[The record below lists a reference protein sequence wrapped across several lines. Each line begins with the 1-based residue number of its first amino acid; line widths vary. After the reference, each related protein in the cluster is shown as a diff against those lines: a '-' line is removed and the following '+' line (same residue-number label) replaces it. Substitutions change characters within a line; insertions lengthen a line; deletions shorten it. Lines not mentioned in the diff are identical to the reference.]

1 MAEPRLSESAPG
13 LTLGLG
19 PGPGG
24 SVERTGA
31 GPSMKAR
38 ARIMV
43 GLAFAL
49 ALPALLLGSLRAAVA
64 SDDVRVFTAV
74 QGVADSTRGLE
85 LRVQAAR
92 TALVAFEAEPS
103 VDTGRRLGAALDG
116 VGRAVSD
123 LDELLRTLREE
134 PRFAEELDS
143 QREEQGQEA
152 LLASTSPLAQIQSAV
167 GRIRRNVDPLLEA
180 RGRESDTQALR
191 RAHAALETLAKDA
204 ATLARQAGNLTRE
217 RAARAESSVSLVG
230 RDQIVLFLL
239 LLFAAPLFLGAAPG
253 WMIAPLVR
261 LRGVAQRIEK
271 GRVRELIPSGNDEVA
286 DVTRALR
293 STLRK
298 LDEKDHLQRS
308 KLFELRRLLR
318 ATMAPVSEP
327 IVILGAG
334 GKVNYANGAA
344 AELLGREQHHIEN
357 NPFDELMHSPE
368 LQDAIQRA
376 RDGDVEEG
384 GLDVIVE
391 TDVRVERLHANL
403 TPVRNQEG
411 VVTRVVVVFR
421 K

>member
-1 MAEPRLSESAPG
+1 MADPRLSESSPG

-19 PGPGG
+19 TPRGG
-24 SVERTGA
+24 SLERTGT

-43 GLAFAL
+43 GLAFAI

-64 SDDVRVFTAV
+64 SDDVRVFTQV
-74 QGVADSTRGLE
+74 LGVADSARGLE

-92 TALVAFEAEPS
+92 TALWAFEAERN
-103 VDTGRRLGAALDG
+103 VDTGRRLRASLDT
-116 VGRAVSD
+116 VARAVLD
-123 LDELLRTLREE
+123 LDQLLGALREN
-134 PRFAEELDS
+134 PTFAEELES
-143 QREEQGQEA
+143 WREELNQEP
-152 LLASTSPLAQIQSAV
+152 LLARSAPLARMRGAV
-167 GRIRRNVDPLLEA
+167 GRIRRNIDPLIDDREREA
-180 RGRESDTQALR
+180 DTQALR
-191 RAHAALETLAKDA
+191 RAHSALD
-204 ATLARQAGNLTRE
+204 TLARDASTLARHARTLTRD
-217 RAARAESSVSLVG
+217 RAQRAESSVSLVG

-239 LLFAAPLFLGAAPG
+239 LLFAAPLFLGVAPG

-261 LRGVAQRIEK
+261 LRGIAQRIEK
-271 GRVRELIPSGNDEVA
+271 GRVRELVPSGNDEVA

-308 KLFELRRLLR
+308 KLFELRRVLR
-318 ATMAPVSEP
+318 ATMAPVSEA
-327 IVILGAG
+327 IVIIGAG
-334 GKVNYANGAA
+334 GKVNYANPAA
-344 AELLGREQHHIEN
+344 ATLLGREQHHIEN
-357 NPFDELMHSPE
+357 NPFEELLHSPE
-368 LQDAIQRA
+368 LDDAIQRA

-384 GLDVIVE
+384 GVDVIVE

-411 VVTRVVVVFR
+411 QVTRVVVVFR